1 MKKLHHLEMKN
12 MRFSVFS
19 PNNIR
24 SLSIA
29 KVVTPLLFDPLGHAL
44 PGGLYDP
51 KMGKKCVAK
60 VTICNKMIV
69 FQN

>member
-24 SLSIA
+24 ALSVA
-29 KVVTPLLFDPLGHAL
+29 KVVTPQLFDPLGHAL

-51 KMGKKCVAK
+51 KMGEKCNTK
-60 VTICNKMIV
+60 IMI
-69 FQN
+69 FI

>member
-24 SLSIA
+24 ALSVA

-51 KMGKKCVAK
+51 KMGEKYNTK
-60 VTICNKMIV
+60 IMI
-69 FQN
+69 FI